1 MAATLDRP
9 TTEAAEELARFD
21 AFCAKYLRT
30 ENLQPLAL
38 ETFQLQILAGYFAGV
53 RSTLCLI
60 PKKNGKTTLLGALAL
75 FHLCS
80 TTEADCVI
88 VASSR
93 DQAGVMLRQ
102 IRGFIRRSPELGDVL
117 TVKQRE
123 IIYEKFDGRIRILAS
138 NVDTTDGV
146 IPTLALVD
154 ELHRHKDS
162 DLLGVLRDG
171 LGPRDGQMLTIST
184 AGDLEDSPLGRLR
197 KAAHETPGFVR
208 DGCHWHVRTATM
220 EYHEWAL
227 DVGDD
232 RDDLDIVAEANPA
245 SWQTVPALK
254 ERHDDESMTD
264 WQWARFACG
273 VWLAGEDGAISG
285 KEWAACADPSA
296 VIPADTKGV
305 HIGVD
310 LAWRWDTAAFVPVV
324 KGDDDLLI
332 VGRPI
337 ILHPPG
343 DGTSIDDHEHWKVV
357 EEMSKTWPEATFV
370 IDPNAGGESLAQR
383 IDAEL
388 PARVAEHNQ
397 QPTTMALAAQRL
409 NEAISGARIRH
420 PDDSELTAQ
429 ILAAAYRPVGE
440 GWRFIK
446 RKKNKAPIDATIA
459 LCMAV
464 NTIVGGDEAPKYG
477 RASW

>member
-1 MAATLDRP
+1 MP
-9 TTEAAEELARFD
+9 TAPPDELERFV
-21 AFCAKYLRT
+21 AFCEKYLRT
-30 ENLQPLAL
+30 ENGKPLHL
-38 ETFQLQILAGYFAGV
+38 EDFQRTMLSGYFAGV
-53 RSTLCLI
+53 RSTLIVI
-60 PKKNGKTTLLGALAL
+60 PKKNGKTTTLAALAL
-75 FHLCS
+75 YHLCS

-102 IRGFIRRSPELGDVL
+102 VRGFIRRAPELADAL
-117 TVKQRE
+117 IVKQRE
-123 IIYEKFDGRIRILAS
+123 IVYDRLDGRIRILAS

-146 IPTLALVD
+146 IPTLVLVD

-162 DLLGVLRDG
+162 DLYGVLRDG
-171 LGPRDGQMLTIST
+171 LGPRDGQMVTIST

-197 KAAHETPGFVR
+197 AAAHKSPGFTI
-208 DGCHWHVRTATM
+208 DGAHHHVRTDVLD
-220 EYHEWAL
+220 YHEWAL
-227 DVGDD
+227 QPTDD
-232 RDDLDIVAEANPA
+232 RDDLDLVKLANPA
-245 SWQTVPALK
+245 SWQSVAALK

-285 KEWAACADPSA
+285 KEWAACADPA
-296 VIPADTKGV
+296 AAIPANTKGV

-324 KGDDDLLI
+324 KSEDDLFI

-343 DGTSIDDHEHWKVV
+343 DGTSIDDHEHWNVV
-357 EEMSKTWPEATFV
+357 EEMAKTWPEATFV

-420 PDDSELTAQ
+420 PDDPELTAQ
-429 ILAAAYRPVGE
+429 ILAAAHRPVGE
-440 GWRFIK
+440 GWRFVK
-446 RKKNKAPIDATIA
+446 RKKNKAPIDACIA

-464 NTIVGGDEAPKYG
+464 NAITGADEQPQHG
-477 RASW
+477 RASWR